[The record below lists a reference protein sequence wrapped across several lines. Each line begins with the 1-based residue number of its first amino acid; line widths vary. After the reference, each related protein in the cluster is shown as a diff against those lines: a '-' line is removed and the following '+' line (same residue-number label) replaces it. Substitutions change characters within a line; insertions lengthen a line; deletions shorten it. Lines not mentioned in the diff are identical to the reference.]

1 MIYLGCIV
9 IGIVIGLIVAAVI
22 YSAIFGVA
30 DEIDKRE

>member
-30 DEIDKRE
+30 DEIDKRD